1 MENKT
6 EQFLSKGAVREM
18 TALSTSTSVN
28 GSGVCQAAAYGSS
41 GRREHL
47 GGELTKT

>member
-28 GSGVCQAAAYGSS
+28 GSGVCQAAATTGAPGAVSIS
-41 GRREHL
+41 VVN
-47 GGELTKT
+47 